1 MNIDN
6 DEMRK
11 KIIEMKRPI
20 YLIFMLLIITSI
32 SAAYAY
38 RNYFS
43 AEKNVR
49 MNNVLEPPESDT
61 LHQPTIENKNNT
73 PKNTPRGMV
82 WIPGG
87 EFSMGSNEASESLC
101 SVKGITKDATPVH
114 RVYVDGFWMDETEV
128 TNKEFQAF
136 VTATGYITVAEKV
149 PTPEDLPGVPI
160 DYLVAGSAVFT
171 PTVSSVPLDNYMQW
185 WQFLKG
191 ADRKHPEGPNSSIK
205 NKANYPVVHI
215 AYEDALAYAEWA
227 GKRLPTEAEWEFAAR
242 GGKSGELYPWGN
254 NFKPNGSF
262 QANIYQGDFPVA
274 KGDTGEDG
282 FIGIAPVAQYVP
294 NRYGLYDMSGNVW
307 EWVSDW
313 YSSDYYLQLSRE
325 AKVARNPQGP
335 DEAYEAM
342 GGNEKKRV
350 HRGGSFLCTAQYCS
364 RYMIGTRGKGEIKSA
379 ANHLGFRCVKK

>member
-1 MNIDN
+1 
-6 DEMRK
+6 
-11 KIIEMKRPI
+11 MKRRP
-20 YLIFMLLIITSI
+20 YLFLILLIIISI
-32 SAAYAY
+32 SAAFVYL
-38 RNYFS
+38 NYFS
-43 AEKNVR
+43 TEKKVLESH
-49 MNNVLEPPESDT
+49 VLEPTKSEA

-73 PKNTPRGMV
+73 LKKAPKGMV
-82 WIPGG
+82 WILGG
-87 EFSMGSNEASESLC
+87 EFSMGSDEASESLC
-101 SVKGITKDATPVH
+101 SIKGITKDATPVH
-114 RVYVDGFWMDETEV
+114 RVYVDGFWMDQTEV
-128 TNKEFQAF
+128 TNKEFEAF
-136 VTATGYITVAEKV
+136 VAATGYITVAEKV
-149 PTPEDLPGVPI
+149 PTPEDLPGVPVE
-160 DYLVAGSAVFT
+160 YLVAGSAVFT
-171 PTVSSVPLDNYMQW
+171 PTVSPVPLDNYTQW

-191 ADRKHPEGPNSSIK
+191 VDWKHPEGPNSSIK

-282 FIGIAPVAQYVP
+282 FIGIAPVAQYAP
-294 NRYGLYDMSGNVW
+294 NHYGLYDMSGNVW

-335 DEAYEAM
+335 DEAYDAM

>member
-1 MNIDN
+1 
-6 DEMRK
+6 
-11 KIIEMKRPI
+11 MKRPI

-61 LHQPTIENKNNT
+61 LHKATIENKNNT

-101 SVKGITKDATPVH
+101 SIKGITKDATPVH

-191 ADRKHPEGPNSSIK
+191 ADWKHPEGPNSSIK

-282 FIGIAPVAQYVP
+282 FKGIAPVAQYAP
-294 NRYGLYDMSGNVW
+294 NHYGLYDMSGNVW

-325 AKVARNPQGP
+325 GKVARNPQGP
-335 DEAYEAM
+335 DEAYDAM

>member
-1 MNIDN
+1 
-6 DEMRK
+6 
-11 KIIEMKRPI
+11 MKRRP
-20 YLIFMLLIITSI
+20 YLFLILLIIISI
-32 SAAYAY
+32 SAVFVYL
-38 RNYFS
+38 NYFS
-43 AEKNVR
+43 IEKKVLESY
-49 MNNVLEPPESDT
+49 VLEPTMSDAF
-61 LHQPTIENKNNT
+61 HQPTIENKNNA
-73 PKNTPRGMV
+73 PKKAPKGMV

-87 EFSMGSNEASESLC
+87 EFSMGSDEASESLC
-101 SVKGITKDATPVH
+101 SIKGITKDATPVH
-114 RVYVDGFWMDETEV
+114 RVYVDGFWMDQTEV
-128 TNKEFQAF
+128 TNKQFEAF

-149 PTPEDLPGVPI
+149 PTPEDLPGVPVE
-160 DYLVAGSAVFT
+160 YLVAGSALFT
-171 PTVSSVPLDNYMQW
+171 PTASPVPLDNYTQW
-185 WQFLKG
+185 WQFVKA
-191 ADRKHPEGPNSSIK
+191 ADWKHPEGPDSSIK
-205 NKANYPVVHI
+205 NKENYPVVHI
-215 AYEDALAYAEWA
+215 AYEDAVAYAQWA

-274 KGDTGEDG
+274 NGDTGEDG

-307 EWVSDW
+307 EWVNDW

-335 DEAYEAM
+335 DKAYDAM

-379 ANHLGFRCVKK
+379 ANHLGFRCIKK